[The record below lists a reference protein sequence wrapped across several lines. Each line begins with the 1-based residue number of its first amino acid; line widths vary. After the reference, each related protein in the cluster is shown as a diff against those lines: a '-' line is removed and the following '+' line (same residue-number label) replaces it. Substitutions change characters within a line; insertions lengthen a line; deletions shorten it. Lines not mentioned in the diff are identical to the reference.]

1 MIKKLIRKY
10 KEWKFEKEYL
20 QEIKDNYVKYKYQ
33 VMKIQDEINNY
44 KLRGKNA
51 YTTLKDI
58 SNIL

>member
-20 QEIKDNYVKYKYQ
+20 EEIKDNYVKYKYQ

-44 KLRGKNA
+44 KLRGKNP

-58 SNIL
+58 SNII